1 MHRRRALV
9 VGDRIRERT
18 QFVALRRA
26 TALVI
31 DSIEYT
37 IAETYYHFQK
47 PDPFDAQ
54 LWESIKCQVMRVAL
68 RAKLDADPAL
78 RALLRATKGHP
89 LLAVKSDTYWGVDAI
104 NGGRNRLAE
113 LWMELRDEI
122 ESGGR

>member
-1 MHRRRALV
+1 LW
-9 VGDRIRERT
+9 
-18 QFVALRRA
+18 A
-26 TALVI
+26 TEFENVHSLWRYDEPALVI

-37 IAETYYHFQK
+37 SAETYYHFQK

-68 RAKLDADPAL
+68 LAKLDVDPAL

-122 ESGGR
+122 ESGESGGR